1 MRLEPR
7 RSLLE
12 IWRALAEWSYRDN
25 AWVWGGRYEANSV
38 SDAQQLLCLLYP
50 AVNLPAFSLSVPDRT
65 DKTVLDELK
74 SLGKASEIPV
84 LLVNVLNQFFDR
96 YTVQDTP
103 VFPAGG
109 YLHAKG
115 TDLPISTEQQNLD
128 VVESYATS
136 LTLMLS
142 ALDFANEF
150 GKVVTRKQLREDLQ
164 RLQERASKRLT
175 ASMVGLLRSFTINT
189 FDADSSEGRAL
200 LRTINQEQAP
210 ERHVIDT
217 WRQQMEEVM
226 RSLADVNFGAGQN
239 KDLSGATTLFE
250 CGWSWGV
257 IDGVEPIEFADAGKQ
272 PDGVASDEPYLY
284 FTAIA
289 LDSISDLFATR
300 SLRTDLLDVEQMRLA
315 RALQNRHW
323 TTQRYWGTVAD
334 FGGGRRW
341 PLEDVPWRATDQ
353 IESDYLSILVVGVAM
368 RGLIEKKGLDPDLDR
383 LGAVLTDL
391 SNRARITRRPTKG
404 DGDALQLHEPG
415 FELDLVA
422 TGEIEGPPLGWP
434 VQDYGAVLLKRAIR
448 VASLFQDSALQTEM
462 LDLSD
467 DLWQHLQRRRIPEG
481 MARGLWD
488 SPAGVFPTLPKF
500 DKPSWQM
507 TVRVVE
513 CLVIAAQLIG
523 GDLLG
528 SERLIQ
534 QARDMMV
541 EAERLL
547 DRELLSG
554 AAQAGPA
561 VRRSIDFVTANLS
574 RADEISN
581 DRPASAVALINESLL
596 ELEKLLAAREGSTWA
611 R

>member
-1 MRLEPR
+1 M
-7 RSLLE
+7 
-12 IWRALAEWSYRDN
+12 
-25 AWVWGGRYEANSV
+25 
-38 SDAQQLLCLLYP
+38 
-50 AVNLPAFSLSVPDRT
+50 NLPAFSLSVPDRT
-65 DKTVLDELK
+65 DRSVVDELK
-74 SLGKASEIPV
+74 GLGSASEIPV
-84 LLVNVLNQFFDR
+84 LLVKVLHEFFDR
-96 YTVQDTP
+96 YTRDETP
-103 VFPAGG
+103 IFPGGG

-115 TDLPISTEQQNLD
+115 PDVPLSPEQQNLD

-142 ALDFANEF
+142 TLDFANGF
-150 GKVVTRKQLREDLQ
+150 GQVVTRKQLREDVQ
-164 RLQERASKRLT
+164 RLQDRASKRLT

-189 FDADSSEGRAL
+189 FDADSQAGRAL
-200 LRTINQEQAP
+200 LRTINQERATQ
-210 ERHVIDT
+210 RHVVET
-217 WRQQMEEVM
+217 WRTDMEEVI
-226 RSLADVNFGAGQN
+226 RALADINVGAGQN

-272 PDGVASDEPYLY
+272 PDGVAADEPYLY
-284 FTAIA
+284 FTAVA
-289 LDSISDLFATR
+289 LDSIADLFTTQ
-300 SLRTDLLDVEQMRLA
+300 SLRTDLLDVEQIRLA
-315 RALQNRHW
+315 RALQNRYR
-323 TTQRYWGTVAD
+323 TTQLYWGTLAD

-341 PLEDVPWRATDQ
+341 PLEDVPWRATDE

-368 RGLIEKKGLDPDLDR
+368 RDLIEKKGQDPDLAR
-383 LGAVLTDL
+383 LGRVLTDL
-391 SNRARITRRPTKG
+391 TNRARVTRRPTKG
-404 DGDALQLHEPG
+404 DVFALQLHEPG

-448 VASLFQDSALQTEM
+448 VASLFQENTLQTEM

-467 DLWQHLQRRRIPEG
+467 DLWLHLQRRRIPKGE
-481 MARGLWD
+481 ARGLWD
-488 SPAGVFPTLPKF
+488 CPAGAFPTLPDF
-500 DKPSWQM
+500 DRPSWQM

-523 GDLLG
+523 GELLG
-528 SERLIQ
+528 SERLKQ
-534 QARDMMV
+534 QGRDMMV

-561 VRRSIDFVTANLS
+561 VRRSIDFVTANLA

-581 DRPASAVALINESLL
+581 IRPASAVALISESLL
-596 ELEKLLAAREGSTWA
+596 ELEKLLAAREESTWA